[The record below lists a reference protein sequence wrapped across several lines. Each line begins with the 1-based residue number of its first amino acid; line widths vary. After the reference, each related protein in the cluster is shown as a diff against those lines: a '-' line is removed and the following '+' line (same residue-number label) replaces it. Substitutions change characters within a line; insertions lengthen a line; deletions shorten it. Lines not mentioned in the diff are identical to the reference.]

1 MPSNPRPLTRPTPS
15 ALRRQLAAVAAIG
28 ALVLISAC
36 GAKEVDPAA
45 SPSAPPAASDSP
57 ASSPAASPAKPA
69 VKASQDLS
77 AIKVSGKKGAEPKV
91 VLKTPWAIDKTRVK
105 VLEPGKGPM
114 VDKSGT
120 VEVDYV
126 GVDARTGKKFDSSFE
141 RKQTAKFPLSQ
152 VIPGFQKGLTGQQV
166 GSQVLIAMPGP
177 DAYDG
182 SGGNPQ
188 AGIEVGDT
196 LIFVVD
202 IVSTTLKG
210 PQGEAKPAPAG
221 LPKVGSGDDPSI
233 EVPESD
239 PPAKLEV
246 ATLIKGDGAKVT
258 ETDAVTVDY
267 KAVSWKSG
275 KVVDSNYAK
284 ESETG
289 PLNSLIPGWQ
299 KGLVGKTVGSRVLL
313 VVPPEQAYPEGNK
326 ELKIGKGETL
336 VFVVDILYTQP
347 GQPAQ

>member
-1 MPSNPRPLTRPTPS
+1 MPLNPRDITLPS
-15 ALRRQLAAVAAIG
+15 LPPLRRQLAALAAVG
-28 ALVLISAC
+28 ALVLVSAC
-36 GAKEVDPAA
+36 SADETDPAA
-45 SPSAPPAASDSP
+45 SPSAPPAASDSAP
-57 ASSPAASPAKPA
+57 ASPAASPAKPA
-69 VKASQDLS
+69 VKPSKDLS
-77 AIKVSGKKGAEPKV
+77 AIKVSGKKSAEPKV
-91 VLKTPWAIDKTRVK
+91 AVKTPWAIDKTRVK
-105 VLEPGKGPM
+105 VLEPGKGPK
-114 VDKSGT
+114 VDKAGT
-120 VEVDYV
+120 VEVNYV

-152 VIPGFQKGLTGQQV
+152 VIPGFQKGLTGQRV

-182 SGGNPQ
+182 SGGNPE

-202 IVSTTLKG
+202 IVSTTLDG
-210 PQGEAKPAPAG
+210 PEGEAKPSPAG

-233 EVPESD
+233 EVPKSD
-239 PPAKLEV
+239 PPTKLEV
-246 ATLIKGDGAKVT
+246 ATLIKGNGAKLT

-275 KVVDSNYAK
+275 KVVDSNYGK

-313 VVPPEQAYPEGNK
+313 VVPPEQAYPEGNE
-326 ELKIGKGETL
+326 ELKIEKGETL

-347 GQPAQ
+347 GQPSQ